1 MNRVPAVLT
10 AVALTCAV
18 SARAQTTE
26 ERAGARALIAKYG
39 DAVVTVLA
47 TTKVRVNQG
56 GREVQNQDQKIQSLA
71 TVLDGSGLAVMSLT
85 QLDPSDAITA
95 QLSRGRG
102 AGSGISVTTE
112 PSDVRFRLADGREV
126 PARVVLR
133 DKDLDLAFLRPTDRP
148 AAKMAAVDG
157 AVARPSQIDLVVVLQ
172 RLPEIAEWK
181 PSAIFASVQAVVEKP
196 RTFYILTAG
205 AVGGPV
211 FDTQG
216 RFVGVIVRLREGAA
230 LPPVVLPATD
240 IREVAKQAVA
250 E

>member
-1 MNRVPAVLT
+1 
-10 AVALTCAV
+10 
-18 SARAQTTE
+18 
-26 ERAGARALIAKYG
+26 
-39 DAVVTVLA
+39 
-47 TTKVRVNQG
+47 
-56 GREVQNQDQKIQSLA
+56 
-71 TVLDGSGLAVMSLT
+71 
-85 QLDPSDAITA
+85 
-95 QLSRGRG
+95 
-102 AGSGISVTTE
+102 
-112 PSDVRFRLADGREV
+112 
-126 PARVVLR
+126 
-133 DKDLDLAFLRPTDRP
+133 
-148 AAKMAAVDG
+148 
-157 AVARPSQIDLVVVLQ
+157 VLQ